1 MQKAGDVNTF
11 QINNNFVV
19 GQTKT

>member
-11 QINNNFVV
+11 QLNNNFVV